1 MLSAFFDSHVVNNV
15 SHVLQ
20 EKLKIGK
27 IARSFDC
34 DWKEI
39 SLAFVRKRTRSP
51 VTHM

>member
-27 IARSFDC
+27 IASFDC
-34 DWKEI
+34 GWNEV
-39 SLAFVRKRTRSP
+39 SLAFVKKEP
-51 VTHM
+51 DPL